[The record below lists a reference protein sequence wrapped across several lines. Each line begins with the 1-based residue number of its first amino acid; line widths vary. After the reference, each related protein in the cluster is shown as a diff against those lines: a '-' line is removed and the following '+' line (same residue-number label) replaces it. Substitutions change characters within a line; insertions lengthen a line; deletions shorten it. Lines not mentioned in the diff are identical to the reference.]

1 MIISVSSFAECTEW
15 HWSRKHVLHR
25 GYVKT
30 LCWLTENQLA
40 IAWYK
45 RIEVHEVT
53 TNKTRLLY
61 TLTWEDRD
69 PYPLAMAANGPVS
82 DRMLVL
88 LSRSRSHANSQFV
101 YVFPCDESCN
111 YSAKFQI
118 ADDVVESHCI
128 AASFTNAVIGISND
142 GNAAL
147 RVFSLPEFT
156 RQKQINL
163 EFVPRSICMT
173 TNNLLVTGKER
184 VLVKKLN
191 DLDHDLCSI
200 EAFDESIFESATSTR
215 IAQEIYISC
224 WGFDKNQL
232 KLYKYSRNKIGY
244 SNEYVN
250 SGCVALFNPTN
261 DDADYVGDASI
272 YISSSG
278 MLAACIW
285 GKVRISSRG

>member
-1 MIISVSSFAECTEW
+1 MNEIT
-15 HWSRKHVLHR
+15 
-25 GYVKT
+25 T
-30 LCWLTENQLA
+30 D
-40 IAWYK
+40 
-45 RIEVHEVT
+45 RI
-53 TNKTRLLY
+53 RLLY
-61 TLTWEDRD
+61 TLNWEDRE
-69 PYPLAMAANGPVS
+69 LWLKAMGANGPVP
-82 DRMLVL
+82 DRMFVL
-88 LSRSRSHANSQFV
+88 SAYSQFV
-101 YVFPCDESCN
+101 YVFPCHESSN

-118 ADDVVESHCI
+118 SDDFVKSHCI
-128 AASFTNAVIGISND
+128 AASFTTAVIGISNY

-163 EFVPRSICMT
+163 EFVPHSICMT
-173 TNNLLVTGKER
+173 TDNLLVTGKER

-191 DLDHDLCSI
+191 DFDHDLCSI
-200 EAFDESIFESATSTR
+200 EASDDDTFTSATSTR

-224 WGFDKNQL
+224 WNCDEDQL

>member
-1 MIISVSSFAECTEW
+1 M
-15 HWSRKHVLHR
+15 
-25 GYVKT
+25 
-30 LCWLTENQLA
+30 
-40 IAWYK
+40 
-45 RIEVHEVT
+45 HEVIA
-53 TNKTRLLY
+53 NKTRLLY
-61 TLTWEDRD
+61 TLTGEDRD
-69 PYPLAMAANGPVS
+69 LYPLAMAANGPVP

-88 LSRSRSHANSQFV
+88 LSRYISHAYSQFV
-101 YVFPCDESCN
+101 YVFPCDESSN

-118 ADDVVESHCI
+118 ADDFVKPHCI
-128 AASFTNAVIGISND
+128 AASFTTAVIGISVY

-173 TNNLLVTGKER
+173 TNNLLVTGKEQ

-200 EAFDESIFESATSTR
+200 EASDGDKFTSATSTR

-224 WGFDKNQL
+224 TDSYEYQL

-250 SGCVALFNPTN
+250 SGCVALLNPTN
-261 DDADYVGDASI
+261 VDAGYVGDTSI
-272 YISSSG
+272 SISSSG

-285 GKVRISSRG
+285 RKVRICKRG